1 MPVVSSRVPDGTYI
15 GRMRRLAL
23 LPLLVFATACLP
35 ALAHA
40 PLTANPEDAFTCAT
54 RTLSSRGYT
63 IVDED
68 HTGGVIHA
76 QRDRHVSPPFRG
88 ASDVDRIIVSIDRGR
103 DPQMHARG
111 DTIHEGGVRTDN
123 APHGGVFISPM
134 SRELYADTEAVVR
147 NCAGGA

>member
-1 MPVVSSRVPDGTYI
+1 
-15 GRMRRLAL
+15 MRHLAL
-23 LPLLVFATACLP
+23 LPLLFLATACIP

-63 IVDED
+63 IIDED
-68 HTGGVIHA
+68 AAGGVIHA
-76 QRDRHVSPPFRG
+76 QRDRHATAPFHG
-88 ASDVDRIIVSIDRGR
+88 ASDVDRIIVSIDHGR

-111 DTIHEGGVRTDN
+111 ETIHEGGLRPNNT
-123 APHGGVFISPM
+123 PREGGAAIGPR
-134 SRELYADTEAVVR
+134 SREISADTDAVVK

>member
-1 MPVVSSRVPDGTYI
+1 
-15 GRMRRLAL
+15 MRHLAL
-23 LPLLVFATACLP
+23 LPLLLLATACLP

-63 IVDED
+63 IIDED
-68 HTGGVIHA
+68 TTGGVIRA
-76 QRDRHVSPPFRG
+76 QRDRHATAPFHG
-88 ASDVDRIIVSIDRGR
+88 ASDIDRIIVSIDRGR

-111 DTIHEGGVRTDN
+111 DTIHEGGLRSNNVPRQG
-123 APHGGVFISPM
+123 AAIGPM
-134 SRELYADTEAVVR
+134 SREIYADTDAVVK

>member
-1 MPVVSSRVPDGTYI
+1 
-15 GRMRRLAL
+15 MRRLAL
-23 LPLLVFATACLP
+23 LPLLLFATACLP

-68 HTGGVIHA
+68 TAGGVIHA
-76 QRDRHVSPPFRG
+76 QRDRHPTAPFHG
-88 ASDVDRIIVSIDRGR
+88 ASDIDRIIVSIDRGR

-111 DTIHEGGVRTDN
+111 DTIHEGGLRPN
-123 APHGGVFISPM
+123 NPPRQGAAIGPM
-134 SRELYADTEAVVR
+134 SREIYADTDAVVK